1 MKKFIL
7 SIAIVLGFSMT
18 TFAGPGDGGL
28 FGFGA
33 TSNDQNSGLIGSREG
48 VEFGDAAKPRLPEYG
63 QNTDQ
68 DAPLGS
74 GVIMLLGL
82 GAAYAFTK
90 KKEE

>member
-1 MKKFIL
+1 MKKLIL
-7 SIAIVLGFSMT
+7 SIAIVLGLSLT

-28 FGFGA
+28 FGSGY
-33 TSNDQNSGLIGSREG
+33 SNQDNSGLLGSRDDGEQTEIASPG
-48 VEFGDAAKPRLPEYG
+48 LPHEHNMTG
-63 QNTDQ
+63 DQ

-74 GVIMLLGL
+74 GVLMLLGL

>member
-1 MKKFIL
+1 MKKLIL
-7 SIAIVLGFSMT
+7 SIAIVLGLSMT

-28 FGFGA
+28 FGGGY
-33 TSNDQNSGLIGSREG
+33 SNQESIGLLGSREG
-48 VEFGDAAKPRLPEYG
+48 EPTEIATPGLPKQHNMQG
-63 QNTDQ
+63 NQ

>member
-1 MKKFIL
+1 MKKLIL
-7 SIAIVLGFSMT
+7 SIAIVLGLSLT

-28 FGFGA
+28 FGSGY
-33 TSNDQNSGLIGSREG
+33 SNQDNSGLLGSRDGELTDIASPG
-48 VEFGDAAKPRLPEYG
+48 LPHQHG
-63 QNTDQ
+63 ADGDQ

-74 GVIMLLGL
+74 GVLMLLGL